1 MPKLEKFEMIEKG
14 LKYTETHEWAR
25 VEDDIVTVGLSDVA
39 FELLGDIVYV
49 ELPELGQSVTKSE
62 PFGVIESVKAAS
74 DMYAPVSGEIVE
86 TNKEVEENFDVFKTQ
101 AYSDGWMIK
110 IKMSDPAELDTLL
123 DADKY
128 KEIAEKE

>member
-1 MPKLEKFEMIEKG
+1 MIEKD
-14 LKYTETHEWAR
+14 LKYAETHEWAK
-25 VEDDIVTVGLSDVA
+25 VQGDIATVGLSDVA

-49 ELPELGQSVTKSE
+49 ELPEPGQAVTKGE

-74 DMYAPVSGEIVE
+74 DMYAPVSGEVTE
-86 TNKEVEENFDVFKTQ
+86 ANKEVEDNFDIFKTQ

-110 IKMSDPAELDTLL
+110 IKMSDQAELDALL
-123 DADKY
+123 NADKY